1 MPFFEIEFPL
11 AGLEAD
17 AAEAALADAGACAVT
32 FEDMRDDAVFEPLP
46 GEMRLWRETLV
57 RAMFDDAHDPARCLN
72 LIGTSLGAEIA
83 AAARVRAVPERVWE
97 RVWMQDWK
105 PLRFGPRL
113 WVCPTDAAAPADPDA
128 VVVRLDPGLAFGT
141 GTHATTALCLEALA
155 SLDLRGRSVI
165 DYGCG
170 SGILA
175 IAALKLGAAAAFC
188 VDLDPQALTASRRN
202 ALQNGVAE
210 RLVTAGTEA
219 GLGAADCVV
228 ANILA
233 GTLIALNPALS
244 AACKPGG
251 DLLLSGIL
259 VAQEESVVAAYRRR
273 FDIVSVT
280 RRDGWCCIHARSR
293 PLD

>member
-17 AAEAALADAGACAVT
+17 AAEAALAHAGACSVT
-32 FEDMRDDAVFEPLP
+32 FEDMRDDPVLEPLP

-97 RVWMQDWK
+97 RVWLQDWK

-113 WVCPTDAAAPADPDA
+113 WVCPTDAQAPADPDA

-155 SLDLRGRSVI
+155 SLDLARPVGHRLRLRLGHTRDRRAEARRGRGALCRS
-165 DYGCG
+165 G
-170 SGILA
+170 SAGA
-175 IAALKLGAAAAFC
+175 DREPPERAAK
-188 VDLDPQALTASRRN
+188 
-202 ALQNGVAE
+202 
-210 RLVTAGTEA
+210 
-219 GLGAADCVV
+219 
-228 ANILA
+228 
-233 GTLIALNPALS
+233 
-244 AACKPGG
+244 
-251 DLLLSGIL
+251 
-259 VAQEESVVAAYRRR
+259 RRR
-273 FDIVSVT
+273 RAARDRRQRGRPSVPPIAWSRT
-280 RRDGWCCIHARSR
+280 SWRARSSR
-293 PLD
+293 SAPR